1 MFREFINKVDR
12 LIEHVS
18 YAFTILS
25 GILIVLMSF
34 IASYG
39 VIRRYAFKS
48 PEPYSY
54 ELNMMFLLW
63 TFVLALAYLEKLDG
77 HLRVDFFVVVLPKK
91 IRAFF
96 LNVIGPLL
104 GFIFCAVLT
113 YEGWAV
119 ALYSLEIGEKSMS
132 VWAVPLF
139 PVKIVI
145 PIGYGLLCIVLLL
158 KTVQRILGIKEDRGL
173 EV

>member
-1 MFREFINKVDR
+1 MFRGFIKKADR
-12 LIEHVS
+12 VIERVS

-25 GILIVLMSF
+25 GVLIVLMTF
-34 IASYG
+34 ITSYG
-39 VIRRYAFKS
+39 VIRRYVFKS

-54 ELNMMFLLW
+54 ELSMMLLLW

-77 HLRVDFFVVVLPKK
+77 HLKVDFFVVLLPKK
-91 IRAFF
+91 IRDFF

-104 GFIFCAVLT
+104 GFIFGAVLT
-113 YEGWAV
+113 YEGWIV
-119 ALYSLEIGEKSMS
+119 AIYSLEISEKSMS

-139 PVKIVI
+139 PVKLVI

-158 KTVQRILGIKEDRGL
+158 KILREILRIKED
-173 EV
+173 

>member
-1 MFREFINKVDR
+1 MFRGFINKADR
-12 LIEHVS
+12 VIERVS

-39 VIRRYAFKS
+39 VIRRYVFKS

-54 ELNMMFLLW
+54 ELSMMFLLW

-77 HLRVDFFVVVLPKK
+77 HLRVDFFVALLPKK
-91 IRAFF
+91 IRNFF
-96 LNVIGPLL
+96 LNVIGPLI
-104 GFIFCAVLT
+104 GFIFCVVLT
-113 YEGWAV
+113 YEGWTV
-119 ALYSLEIGEKSMS
+119 AMYSLEIGEKSMS

-158 KTVQRILGIKEDRGL
+158 KIVQEILRIKEDRGL
-173 EV
+173 EI

>member
-1 MFREFINKVDR
+1 MFRGFINKADR
-12 LIEHVS
+12 VIEHVS

-25 GILIVLMSF
+25 GILIVLMTF

-39 VIRRYAFKS
+39 VVRRYVFKS

-54 ELNMMFLLW
+54 ELSMMFLLW

-77 HLRVDFFVVVLPKK
+77 HIRMDLFVVLLPKK
-91 IRAFF
+91 IRDFL

-113 YEGWAV
+113 YEGWIV
-119 ALYSLEIGEKSMS
+119 AMYSLGIHEKSMS
-132 VWAVPLF
+132 VWAIPLF

-158 KTVQRILGIKEDRGL
+158 RIARRILRIKED
-173 EV
+173 